1 MAKKEELEFWLQTAK
16 MEYVYLVRIPLFS
29 QNTFSDVD
37 SCAPLSLLSSSF
49 KLLMSSLFSFSSS
62 RQLASL
68 ALYEKHFGQS
78 STCADLVS
86 RAAGDARLVLS
97 SPAGAFK

>member
-1 MAKKEELEFWLQTAK
+1 MAKKRRTRILAANRKEG
-16 MEYVYLVRIPLFS
+16 IPLFS

-37 SCAPLSLLSSSF
+37 SCPLSLLRSSF

-62 RQLASL
+62 KQLASL

-78 STCADLVS
+78 STCADLLPVTLPVTLDAS
-86 RAAGDARLVLS
+86 GDARLVLS
-97 SPAGAFK
+97 SPAGAFN